1 MVIGYWSLVF
11 GHDIGILV
19 DRKEGREERTKKE
32 GKKGKKAKNT
42 LFIFYK
48 NLVYK
53 NIKAWNR
60 SKIKNI
66 VVILLVAI
74 SVSFEGFD
82 QKMTFL

>member
-1 MVIGYWSLVF
+1 MSPKFVGFSYCLSEVL
-11 GHDIGILV
+11 
-19 DRKEGREERTKKE
+19 R
-32 GKKGKKAKNT
+32 T

-53 NIKAWNR
+53 NIKAWDR

-74 SVSFEGFD
+74 FISFEPQD
-82 QKMTFL
+82 EI